1 MPSFLL
7 DGFFAS
13 IALNIIKMFC
23 FEMVFLFFGT
33 FKFFGTY
40 GTGVFWNLG
49 KVDGFFG
56 LARFQDFFDY
66 VFLGVYMI

>member
-1 MPSFLL
+1 
-7 DGFFAS
+7 
-13 IALNIIKMFC
+13 MFC
-23 FEMVFLFFGT
+23 FEMGFLFFGT